1 MRAHFL
7 LVHRSLILCITGEHQ
22 SISRSGLVLRASEHA
37 FFWKMATM
45 SGFVGGMLSF
55 STFWCISATGAV
67 TYTVAGSLTKIPL
80 VLFGI
85 LYSNTS
91 FKTEQVAYIAFG
103 VAGGMLFSYVKF
115 QESKAQQAKQK
126 RQ

>member
-1 MRAHFL
+1 M
-7 LVHRSLILCITGEHQ
+7 EHT
-22 SISRSGLVLRASEHA
+22 
-37 FFWKMATM
+37 FFWEMATM
-45 SGFVGGMLSF
+45 SGLVGGMLSF

-91 FKTEQVAYIAFG
+91 FTNEQVAYISFG
-103 VAGGMLFSYVKF
+103 VAGGMLFSYVKL
-115 QESKAQQAKQK
+115 QESREKTAKQK
-126 RQ
+126 QQ